1 MEAVDDPARTAYS
14 ESRPVHERLVRARE
28 LVGAVFVWTVWASAT
43 LASVSYIHRY
53 ARNVPFFDDLTVVSV
68 MTGHEPLTY
77 EWASAQYNEHRNVI
91 PRLLQVGL
99 LRVIPDF
106 RAGLY
111 LNVGL
116 LSAAAASMI
125 VLAHRIRGRNTV
137 ADVVLPLSILTVGQ
151 CECLL
156 VGFAL
161 NLVMTAWI
169 AWSLIAVMGRSP
181 HPPSWWSCLQV
192 GGLLVLLP
200 LSGGSGM
207 AMLPPLTL
215 WLAGYVA
222 CGWWTSRD
230 PGSSARA
237 IGLSLLMTTSATV
250 TWYLS
255 GYARPT
261 HIPRAS
267 SWSAVCS
274 TTLEV
279 CSLVASPVGWSHP
292 VVAGLAVVLLA
303 CGTAVLLAITA
314 RTSPGERPRALG
326 LMAVLASMFGIAL
339 AVGYSRSGLGP
350 GSGAYSRYI
359 TITTPLLGVVYF
371 SWLLYGSA
379 AARRVV
385 QFGML
390 ALICVGMP
398 AQYQSARD
406 VGHARRDLYARIE
419 RGLESGMR
427 PDGLLDLA
435 CPRLFPDRV
444 IVYRCFRML
453 RDAQVGAFCH
463 MAEDDQK
470 QAVQADLEK
479 ALR

>member
-14 ESRPVHERLVRARE
+14 GSRPAHERRCRARASFSAI
-28 LVGAVFVWTVWASAT
+28 LVWTVWATAT
-43 LASVSYIHRY
+43 LSSVSYIHRY

-68 MTGHEPLTY
+68 MTGHEPLSY

-125 VLAHRIRGRNTV
+125 VLARRIRGRNSV
-137 ADVVLPLSILTVGQ
+137 VDVVLPMSILTVGQ

-169 AWSLIAVMGRSP
+169 AWSLISVISRSP

-192 GGLLVLLP
+192 GALLVLLP

-222 CGWWTSRD
+222 CGWWTMRD

-250 TWYLS
+250 AWYLS
-255 GYARPT
+255 GYARPA
-261 HIPRAS
+261 HIPRAP
-267 SWSAVCS
+267 SWSAVCL

-279 CSLVASPVGWSHP
+279 FGLVLSPVGWSHP
-292 VVAGLAVVLLA
+292 VAAGLAVVLLSG
-303 CGTAVLLAITA
+303 GTAVLLAVTA
-314 RTSPGERPRALG
+314 HTSPDERPRALG
-326 LMAVLASMFGIAL
+326 LTAVLASMFGIAL

-359 TITTPLLGVVYF
+359 TVTTPLLGVVYF
-371 SWLLYGSA
+371 SWLLYGRP
-379 AARRVV
+379 AARRSV
-385 QFGML
+385 QFGL
-390 ALICVGMP
+390 LVLICVGMP
-398 AQYQSARD
+398 AQYRSARD
-406 VGHARRDLYARIE
+406 VGRARRDLYARIE
-419 RGLESGMR
+419 HGLESGMR

-444 IVYRCFRML
+444 TVYRCFQML
-453 RDAQVGAFCH
+453 KDAHVGAFRH
-463 MAEDDQK
+463 MAADGQK
-470 QAVQADLEK
+470 QADRTDLEK